1 MKIFF
6 YLILLLSLNTFA
18 QNNLFEIEYVC
29 TRTLNFKVQTN
40 DVLYFDVNKNIS
52 YYREGEFITVEEPDF
67 SKLPSNAIL
76 IKEKKNSK

>member
-6 YLILLLSLNTFA
+6 YLLLLLSLNTFG

-40 DVLYFDVNKNIS
+40 DVLYFDANKNIS
-52 YYREGEFITVEEPDF
+52 YY
-67 SKLPSNAIL
+67 
-76 IKEKKNSK
+76 